1 MKARTERGESSR
13 QMILKRALDVASC
26 EGLEGLTIGRLAQEL
41 DMSKSGL
48 FAHFGSKEALQLAT
62 VEAAAR
68 KFEQEVL
75 GPVADTEPGLR
86 RLVAGLD
93 AWISHIEE
101 SDYPG
106 GCFFAAAAAEFDDRP
121 GLVRD
126 RIAKLSGTW
135 LEWIEKEA
143 HLSKR
148 LGQIKP
154 DADTKQLVFELHA
167 FVQEANWTRQLLG
180 KKEAFGRSRLA
191 VRERLA
197 RSATAEGSRI
207 ITALKR
213 RAAMKKHAR
222 RSMNL
227 IQRGSV
233 ERGGVRR

>member
-1 MKARTERGESSR
+1 
-13 QMILKRALDVASC
+13 
-26 EGLEGLTIGRLAQEL
+26 
-41 DMSKSGL
+41 MSKSGL

-62 VEAAAR
+62 VDAAAG
-68 KFEQEVL
+68 KFEEGVL

-86 RLVAGLD
+86 RLVAGLE

-101 SDYPG
+101 SVYPG

-126 RIAKLSGTW
+126 RIAELSGSW

-143 HLSKR
+143 HLSRR
-148 LGQIKP
+148 LGQLKP
-154 DADTKQLVFELHA
+154 GADIKQLVFELHA

-197 RSATAEGSRI
+197 RAATAQGSRI
-207 ITALKR
+207 IMSFKR
-213 RAAMKKHAR
+213 PAMRRPAR
-222 RSMNL
+222 RGMNF
-227 IQRGSV
+227 IQR
-233 ERGGVRR
+233 